1 MYYIS
6 QEGCSYP
13 IRHTKRLG
21 DFVKRTKAR
30 EGSRWCVRKRKKIE
44 FMDFLDVY
52 EVVDGKLKKDPTV
65 CHGGWF

>member
-6 QEGCSYP
+6 QEGQSYP
-13 IRHTKRLG
+13 IRHVKKLG
-21 DFVKRTKAR
+21 DFKGR

-52 EVVDGKLKKDPTV
+52 EMTNGKLKKDPTV
-65 CHGGWF
+65 SHGGWF